1 MSVTFT
7 GSQTGNELKES
18 YELSKILVVP
28 STTHPEGQAIVV
40 AEGMA
45 FGLPVI
51 VSDQAVLQEVVG
63 DAGITVPQGNAEA
76 LAAAIRKLLSDR
88 NYWKAL
94 SERSQ
99 ERSEYF
105 SMLCF
110 RQSISDLIKDV
121 ADYDKSKLA
130 EVRRC

>member
-1 MSVTFT
+1 
-7 GSQTGNELKES
+7 
-18 YELSKILVVP
+18 
-28 STTHPEGQAIVV
+28 
-40 AEGMA
+40 
-45 FGLPVI
+45 
-51 VSDQAVLQEVVG
+51 VG